1 MFPKLSLTKRD
12 LTNYLSTLPLQ
23 EVAKSLLRMG
33 DGEDGVG
40 RLEMRGKVMEVKA
53 ATPKGESASRQQQ
66 GRNQRNNR
74 RRGSN
79 HHHINHHHYNAA
91 GQLLAPFAYVEPIGY
106 HPYGGYYPHPTA
118 YHYLP
123 QDTQHGYDAAH
134 NMYYP
139 GGVYPQQHHHHHDV
153 PHPVY
158 SPMDQGM
165 IGGQVASAAAQFY
178 ADPTTAV
185 TGATMYASPPVS
197 PYSQQTTAATAA
209 AAYAFIPV
217 VPMPHHGT
225 VMQPVAPGI
234 PNKPEEN

>member
-1 MFPKLSLTKRD
+1 
-12 LTNYLSTLPLQ
+12 
-23 EVAKSLLRMG
+23 MG

-74 RRGSN
+74 RRGPN
-79 HHHINHHHYNAA
+79 NGHINHHHYNAA
-91 GQLLAPFAYVEPIGY
+91 GQLLTPFAYAEPIGY

-123 QDTQHGYDAAH
+123 QDTLHSYDAAH

-139 GGVYPQQHHHHHDV
+139 GGVYPQQHHQQQHV

-158 SPMDQGM
+158 PPIDQSM

-178 ADPTTAV
+178 PDPATAAA
-185 TGATMYASPPVS
+185 GAAMYASSPPVS
-197 PYSQQTTAATAA
+197 AYSQQTTAATAA
-209 AAYAFIPV
+209 AFAFIPV